1 MVRYMVSSYPLPLG
15 EGQHDG
21 DAAGGASHQ
30 VVGLAPPVA
39 HRGAVGQID
48 LHAGP
53 DRVQPRVSRVA
64 CEVEQRA
71 RLAHCVDV
79 EVAPR
84 AQPDLGGVPPL
95 GDTPWPCLGHAPGR
109 PRAWEGA
116 SPARRQAV
124 GAEQRVGGRESGHNG
139 GEEAEHEDVR
149 PVQARVEV
157 RVELE
162 ERVAPQ
168 VERQVAQS
176 ADVVQAAP
184 PQPAGQR
191 SHGGR
196 QRRLVKVVS
205 VAPRRQRLVGLLRPA
220 RHACVVDH
228 LARRLDR
235 AVRRVEHVR
244 PPVAVVV
251 VAKGER
257 GRTRLGR
264 ESRLL
269 RLVHEARLEPHSRVR
284 RGEHEAAVGHAPQI
298 LRVTARAGAGGEPA

>member
-84 AQPDLGGVPPL
+84 AQPDLGGVP
-95 GDTPWPCLGHAPGR
+95 
-109 PRAWEGA
+109 
-116 SPARRQAV
+116 PARRQAV